1 MKFFCC
7 LIFSLVLSSCA
18 SRKEGWQKETK
29 SVSLTAADEAR
40 ILAEAKALWSGRVE
54 TSKLKES
61 LAKFEELHRARP
73 AALEPLIYLTRGNY
87 FLADAQLDG
96 AAEKKETYER
106 AAAFGEK
113 AMATNAEFRTL
124 VESGKSLEESLG
136 VLTVAEVPAI
146 YWTAAS
152 LGKWAKA
159 SGITA
164 ALKYKTRIK
173 AMIERVEKL
182 APDYFFGAAARYWGG
197 YYAVAPSF
205 AGGDMKKSRTSF
217 DRSLAAAPEYLGTK
231 VLMAEVYATK
241 IQDRKLFDA
250 LLQEVLSSKED
261 RHPELG
267 PENTWE
273 KKKAQRLLNTA
284 DDLF

>member
-1 MKFFCC
+1 MKYVSC
-7 LIFSLVLSSCA
+7 LILTLVLSSCA
-18 SRKEGWQKETK
+18 SRKEGWQNETK
-29 SVSLTAADEAR
+29 SVSLNSTDEAR

-54 TSKLKES
+54 TANLRQS

-73 AALEPLIYLTRGNY
+73 MALEPLIYLTRGNY
-87 FLADAQLDG
+87 FLADSQLDE
-96 AAEKKETYER
+96 AAEKKKTYER

-113 AMATNAEFRTL
+113 AMATNSEFRKL
-124 VESGKSLEESLG
+124 VASGKPLEESLS

-182 APDYFFGAAARYWGG
+182 QPDYFYGAVTRYWGG
-197 YYAVAPSF
+197 YYSVAPSF
-205 AGGDMKKSRTSF
+205 AGGDVKKSRVNF
-217 DRSLAAAPEYLGTK
+217 DRSIAAAPEYLGTK

-250 LLQEVLSSKED
+250 LLREVLLSQED
-261 RHPELG
+261 RHPQLG

-273 KKKAQRLLNTA
+273 KKKAQRLLNNA
-284 DDLF
+284 DELF